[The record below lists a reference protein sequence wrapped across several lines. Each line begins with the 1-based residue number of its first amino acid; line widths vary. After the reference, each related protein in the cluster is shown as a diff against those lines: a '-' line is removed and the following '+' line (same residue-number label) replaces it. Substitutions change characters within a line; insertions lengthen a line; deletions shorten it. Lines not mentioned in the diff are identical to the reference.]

1 MSSCG
6 RVQAVEFSFSDG
18 GLGPWHGDMT
28 PFGDEGRIVGDLC
41 SAGDVWHHQM
51 MKDMLV
57 SGTTYN
63 AYSTQI
69 ERLAT
74 PDGVD
79 CWLGKLVATGMVSQV
94 QCTRVI
100 LH

>member
-1 MSSCG
+1 
-6 RVQAVEFSFSDG
+6 
-18 GLGPWHGDMT
+18 MT

-41 SAGDVWHHQM
+41 SAGDVWHQQM

-57 SGTTYN
+57 YGTTYN

-79 CWLGKLVATGMVSQV
+79 CWLGKLVSTGIVSQV
-94 QCTRVI
+94 QCTRVMVAQI
-100 LH
+100 PLTCGGYAGTTND